1 MADVFLKIEDEILS
15 VPRASL
21 AISEVFE
28 DMFQMP
34 QPSGEGTAD
43 AEGLEGSS
51 KNNPIVLEGEK
62 IAEWR
67 SLVKLLVPLTTEGIV
82 PAELELDICDWQD
95 SLKLAKKYN
104 MEPVHSPSSTDI

>member
-21 AISEVFE
+21 SVSEVFE

-34 QPSGEGTAD
+34 QPQDTQNTSG
-43 AEGLEGSS
+43 EGLEGSS

-62 IAEWR
+62 IAEWT
-67 SLVKLLVPLTTEGIV
+67 SLVKLLVPLYAAIRTSPCSDTPYHSEGR
-82 PAELELDICDWQD
+82 
-95 SLKLAKKYN
+95 LKGLC
-104 MEPVHSPSSTDI
+104 PPS